1 MINGQLRRGVKGYA
15 AIRIFF
21 KTELPYTS
29 VEGQA
34 STLFSIT
41 TIPATSKNYW
51 RSREQWKFVL
61 HVQFDRTSNFP
72 VEFGEW
78 RNFQSIN

>member
-41 TIPATSKNYW
+41 TIPATSKNY
-51 RSREQWKFVL
+51 
-61 HVQFDRTSNFP
+61 
-72 VEFGEW
+72 
-78 RNFQSIN
+78 